1 MTSVSGRPRLYS
13 GNVWNDVSERP
24 MSARFLWGGCDCGG
38 GDDGGSAGCTTGCG
52 GDGGGT
58 CIGAGGVAL
67 GTERGGTERGI
78 DDHMRFFVLKRSP
91 VVLAC
96 VCVFE
101 SCLLFNSRDSTTS
114 RTRFRFELFTY
125 FIST

>member
-78 DDHMRFFVLKRSP
+78 DDHMRFVVLKRSP

-96 VCVFE
+96 VCV
-101 SCLLFNSRDSTTS
+101 
-114 RTRFRFELFTY
+114 
-125 FIST
+125 